1 MELLRTSL
9 HRAAGLRAPTVVLV
23 EGASDRRALE
33 ALARRGGRSLDEVA
47 IVPMGGITNI
57 GHFLDL
63 FGPRGLDR
71 RLAGLYDVAE
81 EGYVRRGLE
90 RAGLGAAPSRER
102 LAALGFQVCVA
113 DLEDELIRALGV
125 AAVEQVVEA
134 AGELRSFHRFQR
146 QPAQQDRPLAAQL
159 HRFIGTRSGR
169 KARYADL
176 LADALPPARVPP
188 ALDRLLARL

>member
-1 MELLRTSL
+1 MDLRTSL
-9 HRAAGLRAPTVVLV
+9 HRAAGLRARTVVLV

-33 ALARRGGRSLDEVA
+33 AVARRGGRPLAGVA

-71 RLAGLYDVAE
+71 DLAGLYDVAE
-81 EGYVRRGLE
+81 EGFVRRGLE
-90 RAGLGAAPSRER
+90 RAGLGAVLSREQ
-102 LAALGFQVCVA
+102 LAARGFQVCVA

-134 AGELRSFHRFQR
+134 AGDLRSLRLFQR

-176 LADALPPARVPP
+176 LAGALPPARVPP

>member
-1 MELLRTSL
+1 MDLRTSL
-9 HRAAGLRAPTVVLV
+9 HRAAGLQARTVVLV
-23 EGASDRRALE
+23 EGGSDRRALE
-33 ALARRGGRSLDEVA
+33 AVARRGGRSLDGVA
-47 IVPMGGITNI
+47 VVPMGGITNI

-63 FGPRGLDR
+63 FGPRGLGR
-71 RLAGLYDVAE
+71 SLAGLYDVAE

-90 RAGLGAAPSRER
+90 RAGLGPALSREQ

-134 AGELRSFHRFQR
+134 AGDLPSFRRFQR
-146 QPAQQDRPLAAQL
+146 QPAQRERPLAAQL

-169 KARYADL
+169 KAQYADL
-176 LADALPPARVPP
+176 LSDALPPARVPP
-188 ALDRLLARL
+188 ALDRLLAHL